1 MNLLQTKPINRL
13 KIVKIAKIVTY
24 HKHFELFKAENR
36 MLNRDL
42 DADIR
47 ASFHGLHTN
56 VWKYEVRY
64 GAVCYEKY
72 VYRNFLTLYHKH
84 FELFTAENC
93 MLNRDLLRANFHEL
107 HTNVW
112 KKPRN
117 MRCGTVRYGTKN
129 MCLTT
134 NILNCLHLSV
144 EKYDSQQ
151 CRLFED
157 ADSFIICADDTRK
170 DALLLDR
177 ILRHILVLYAWV
189 YLYVELNVSYTLF
202 NNFFA

>member
-1 MNLLQTKPINRL
+1 
-13 KIVKIAKIVTY
+13 
-24 HKHFELFKAENR
+24 
-36 MLNRDL
+36 
-42 DADIR
+42 
-47 ASFHGLHTN
+47 
-56 VWKYEVRY
+56 
-64 GAVCYEKY
+64 
-72 VYRNFLTLYHKH
+72 
-84 FELFTAENC
+84 
-93 MLNRDLLRANFHEL
+93 
-107 HTNVW
+107 
-112 KKPRN
+112 

-202 NNFFA
+202 NNFLHKFIVTIVHFFVIYKYQLFLSGDFNYFVKVSA